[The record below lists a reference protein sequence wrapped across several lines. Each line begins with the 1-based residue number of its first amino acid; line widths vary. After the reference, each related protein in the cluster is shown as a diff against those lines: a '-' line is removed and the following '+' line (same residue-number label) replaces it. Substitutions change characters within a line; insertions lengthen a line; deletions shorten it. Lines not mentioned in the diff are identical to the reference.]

1 MTSKPLSPAPTPDS
15 TAPQL
20 PRRRLL
26 SGLAAFAAGGLV
38 KASST
43 ELPAN
48 STVVRG
54 EMPWRPGFSEAP
66 VPLKQGGLV
75 FFTAEEA
82 ATVGAIADRLIP
94 SDELGIGAVEAGCVL
109 FIDRQL
115 AGDFGKA
122 VAMYRRGRFTEG
134 TPQQGPQFRETPA
147 ERYRSGLAA
156 LDKHCQ
162 GSLGK
167 RFVALAGEQQD
178 AVISALETGK
188 LILPGI
194 DGVALFGLLLQ
205 NTREGFLS
213 DPMYGGNKDMA
224 GWKLIGFPG
233 ARYDFRDVVDK
244 RGKKLAIIP
253 ISMAD
258 RSV

>member
-1 MTSKPLSPAPTPDS
+1 MTSKFLPPAQVPDG
-15 TAPQL
+15 TVPQL

-38 KASST
+38 KAST
-43 ELPAN
+43 TDTPA
-48 STVVRG
+48 SPTVVSG
-54 EMPWRPGFSEAP
+54 EMPWQPGFKEAP
-66 VPLKQGGLV
+66 VPVKQGGLA

-82 ATVGAIADRLIP
+82 ATVAAIADRLIP

-122 VAMYRRGRFTEG
+122 VAMYRRGRFIDG
-134 TPQQGPQFRETPA
+134 TPQQGPQSRETPA

-162 GSLGK
+162 GALGQ

-178 AVISALETGK
+178 ALISALETGK
-188 LILPGI
+188 LMLHGI

-224 GWKLIGFPG
+224 GWKMIGFPG